1 MSKTSKKKH
10 KKGKNKSLNG
20 RIGKFIEYFINTGN
34 GTQSCIDAGYSKN
47 GANRTANRLMSNPDI
62 LAEIARRRKEITEKA
77 GITAQDVINEIAKI
91 AFLKSSDV
99 FNYYDQVIDTKD
111 GPKTVSKAYLKP
123 ESELTDAAL
132 SSIGAIKETNQ
143 GLEIK
148 LYDKQKA
155 LDSLKPYFGIDND
168 AAVDKAR
175 RIQKAEDPQDK
186 TDVTEGLSIEEV
198 EAKIKELGG

>member
-1 MSKTSKKKH
+1 MAKTTKKK
-10 KKGKNKSLNG
+10 KKTGKKKSVNG
-20 RIGKFIEYFINTGN
+20 RISKFIDNFINSDN
-34 GTQSCIDAGYSKN
+34 GTQSAIDAGYSKN
-47 GANRTANRLMSNPDI
+47 GANRTAHRLLTNPDI
-62 LAEIARRRKEITEKA
+62 LAEIDRRRKEITEKA

-99 FNYYDQVIDTKD
+99 FNYYDQIIKTKD

-175 RIQKAEDPQDK
+175 RISKGEDPQDK
-186 TDVTEGLSIEEV
+186 KDVTEGMSINDV
-198 EAKIKELGG
+198 EAKIKELEQ